1 MGRRRRKEP
10 GVRAAASPPTCSY
23 EVVAVVAR
31 TWSRRLAA
39 IARWM
44 DGGSDGRAASCRRP
58 GAILQ
63 LPALATELYRTGLLA
78 LDELTDLTRRAGL
91 RPRIPS
97 YCTSYCPCTTTQVE
111 GAGTTTDPLTCGSKA
126 TLMRAESATAAA
138 AAAAA
143 ATSGAS
149 RCRGSSECEITGSEN
164 LALGSC

>member
-10 GVRAAASPPTCSY
+10 GVSAAASPPTCSY

-44 DGGSDGRAASCRRP
+44 DGGSDGR
-58 GAILQ
+58 AILQ

-97 YCTSYCPCTTTQVE
+97 YCTSYCPCTDTQVE